1 MENNYRKKKTKIVA
15 TLSDF
20 RTTEEFVRR
29 LYDAG
34 MDVVRINSAH
44 VTEEGAAQIVEIV
57 HRVNPSIPV
66 MLDTKGPEIRVTA
79 VAAEYGSGIEFRT
92 GDRVA
97 VRGSVGADD
106 STRETIYM
114 NVPTIVRDIP
124 VGARMLIADGE
135 LEICVVSK
143 SDDELLCEF
152 ITGGTLR
159 SRKSVNV
166 PGVSIDLPS
175 VTEKDRRFIEWAT
188 QHDVDFIAHSFVR
201 SARDVEAVQA
211 ILDTRKSPIKIISKI
226 ENQEGLDNIDEIIE
240 ASYGIMV
247 ARGDLG
253 VELPAE
259 VIPNAQRRIVEKCI
273 AAKRPVIIATQMLY
287 SMVHS
292 PRPTRAEVSD
302 VASAIYERVD
312 AVMLSDETATGDYP
326 TEAVQTM
333 ARVAREIERDENHF
347 RPMIDMNMVS
357 VNHEITAQLARSAV
371 RASTSL
377 PIRYVVLDTKAGRTG
392 RYLAAFRGRK
402 TVVAI
407 CYTLHAQRILALSY
421 GVVAILRQRG
431 TDNRYHFLADALDF
445 LDQYGQLSEEDLFA
459 IVGGSFGEDGGAS
472 YVEIAP
478 VKAIRQR
485 NAAIAAGE
493 KL

>member
-1 MENNYRKKKTKIVA
+1 MQR
-15 TLSDF
+15 
-20 RTTEEFVRR
+20 
-29 LYDAG
+29 
-34 MDVVRINSAH
+34 
-44 VTEEGAAQIVEIV
+44 
-57 HRVNPSIPV
+57 
-66 MLDTKGPEIRVTA
+66 
-79 VAAEYGSGIEFRT
+79 
-92 GDRVA
+92 
-97 VRGSVGADD
+97 
-106 STRETIYM
+106 
-114 NVPTIVRDIP
+114 
-124 VGARMLIADGE
+124 
-135 LEICVVSK
+135 
-143 SDDELLCEF
+143 
-152 ITGGTLR
+152 
-159 SRKSVNV
+159 
-166 PGVSIDLPS
+166 
-175 VTEKDRRFIEWAT
+175 
-188 QHDVDFIAHSFVR
+188 
-201 SARDVEAVQA
+201 
-211 ILDTRKSPIKIISKI
+211 ILDAHGSPIKIISKI
-226 ENQEGLDNIDEIIE
+226 ENQEGLDHIDEIIE
-240 ASYGIMV
+240 SSYGIMV

-259 VIPNAQRRIVEKCI
+259 AIPNTQRRIVEKCI

-371 RASTSL
+371 RASTNL
-377 PIRYVVLDTKAGRTG
+377 PIRYVVLDTKTGRTG

-485 NAAIAAGE
+485 NARSQRAKSSETVRILLNRSETELRNRSHETRSNGLYPPRRIARQGGSWRGVEYGRESGHGVDADGRQSHYFASVDPRGFGFDGHSDGCGGCGAGDRR
-493 KL
+493 